1 MTIPRNKNGLNDW
14 IYEKA
19 NSEKAD
25 SSKKSMKQ
33 IALVTAD
40 QRACVPLAG

>member
-25 SSKKSMKQ
+25 SSKK
-33 IALVTAD
+33 A
-40 QRACVPLAG
+40 